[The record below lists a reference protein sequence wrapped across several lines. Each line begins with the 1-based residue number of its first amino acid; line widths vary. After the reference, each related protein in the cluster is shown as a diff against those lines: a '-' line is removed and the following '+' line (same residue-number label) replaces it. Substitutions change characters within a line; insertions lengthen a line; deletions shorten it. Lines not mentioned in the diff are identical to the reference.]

1 MPLYTSLLTTKDYGT
16 VDLITTYQQ
25 LLGYIVFFQ
34 IEQAVFR
41 FLIDV
46 RNDKDKYRQK
56 KIISSV
62 VAFAIFQTV
71 VLCITLFVIST
82 FISFNYLRELC
93 FVLCCYS
100 VFMVNASCST
110 RSWTEFVV
118 CVRKFYFGCMY
129 DILQIYFFW

>member
-1 MPLYTSLLTTKDYGT
+1 MNKNKELVKNTAIISICTQFLSFLLLPLYTSLLTTKDYGT

-71 VLCITLFVIST
+71 VLCIILFVIST
-82 FISFNYLRELC
+82 FIRFNY
-93 FVLCCYS
+93 
-100 VFMVNASCST
+100 ASNE
-110 RSWTEFVV
+110 R
-118 CVRKFYFGCMY
+118 
-129 DILQIYFFW
+129 